1 MIRLAAALLATILLT
16 AEIAAAGRYNQ
27 MLSIGD
33 KAPAWNDLPGVD
45 GEMHSLSDLKD
56 KEAVVV
62 VFTCNSCPYAVDY
75 EDRLIEFARKH
86 AGADGKVGLVAINV
100 NKVPEDRPPKMRE
113 RAEQKEFPFPYL
125 YDETQKIARE
135 YGAIF
140 TPEFYVLDK
149 ERKVVYMGAMDDS
162 SNPEKVTKSYLEPA
176 VQAALKG
183 ELPETK
189 ETGAVGCRIRY
200 ERERRRRE

>member
-1 MIRLAAALLATILLT
+1 MIRLVAALFASALLISQ
-16 AEIAAAGRYNQ
+16 IAGAGQYNQ
-27 MLSIGD
+27 VLSIGD
-33 KAPAWNDLPGVD
+33 KAPAWSDLPGVD
-45 GEMHSLSDLKD
+45 GKKHSLADLKD
-56 KEAVVV
+56 KDAVVV

-75 EDRLIEFARKH
+75 EDRSIAFAKKH
-86 AGADGKVGLVAINV
+86 AGPDGRVGLVAINV
-100 NKVPEDRPPKMRE
+100 NKVPDDRLPRMKQ
-113 RAEQKEFPFPYL
+113 RAEEKEFPYPYL
-125 YDETQKIARE
+125 YDETQKIARD

-149 ERKVVYMGAMDDS
+149 DRKVVYMGAMDDN
-162 SNPEKVTKSYLEPA
+162 SNPQKVTKSYLEPA